1 MGRRRIVIVGSGNVA
16 THLAPA
22 LDRCNDVVQ
31 VVARSVES
39 ASKVASLT
47 RGAKPC
53 SKLSEVE
60 HDADFYIV
68 SVNDDAVAAVA
79 KDMPRVSGIVA
90 HTSGS
95 VPMDAL
101 GGVSEKVGVFYPL
114 QTFSRDASV
123 DVGRVP
129 FFIEGN
135 TPECAEELAVL
146 ARTIS
151 QSVDFADSS
160 RRAVLHLAAVFA
172 CNFSNYMW
180 DCADTIL
187 ADAGLSLDVM
197 RPLLEVTLDKAM
209 TLGPRAAQT
218 GPARR
223 HDYGVIRAQS
233 ARLPRNLSKI
243 YDILSQGII
252 ANHIDNE

>member
-1 MGRRRIVIVGSGNVA
+1 MERRRIVVVGSGNVA

-22 LDRCNDVVQ
+22 LDRENDVVQ
-31 VVARSVES
+31 VVARSLES
-39 ASKVASLT
+39 ASKVSSLT
-47 RGAKPC
+47 RNGRAC
-53 SKLSEVE
+53 ALLSEIE
-60 HDADFYIV
+60 PDADFYIV
-68 SVNDDAVAAVA
+68 AVNDDAVEAVA
-79 KDMPRVSGIVA
+79 KSMPRVAGVVA

-95 VPMDAL
+95 VPMSAL
-101 GGVSEKVGVFYPL
+101 AGTSARVGVFYPL
-114 QTFSRDASV
+114 QTFSREAKV
-123 DVGRVP
+123 DVERVP

-135 TPECAEELAVL
+135 TPACADELAAL

-151 QSVDFADSS
+151 HSVEFADSA
-160 RRAVLHLAAVFA
+160 RRSVLHLAAVFA

-180 DCADTIL
+180 DCADGIL
-187 ADAGLSLDVM
+187 AEAGLSLEVM

-223 HDYGVIRAQS
+223 HDYWVMNSQS
-233 ARLPRNLSKI
+233 SKLPENLSKI

-252 ANHIDNE
+252 ENHSDK